1 MLLEKLD
8 PATMQGRKDYM
19 VGMDTVGAGPGD
31 LVQRIAL
38 GTHSKDSVD
47 YPDIAVQVARKVAAG
62 DCERGIM
69 IDGAG
74 TGSGI
79 AIVTRS
85 SAKY

>member
-1 MLLEKLD
+1 MLL
-8 PATMQGRKDYM
+8 ARVTG
-19 VGMDTVGAGPGD
+19 TVGAGPGD

-38 GTHSKDSVD
+38 CTHSKDSVD
-47 YPDIAVQVARKVAAG
+47 YPYIAVQVARKVAAG

-79 AIVTRS
+79 AIVTGTRS
-85 SAKY
+85 SSKY

>member
-1 MLLEKLD
+1 
-8 PATMQGRKDYM
+8 
-19 VGMDTVGAGPGD
+19 
-31 LVQRIAL
+31 
-38 GTHSKDSVD
+38 VD

>member
-8 PATMQGRKDYM
+8 PATKQGRKDYV

-47 YPDIAVQVARKVAAG
+47 YRHQEQREVLKTTQTM
-62 DCERGIM
+62 C
-69 IDGAG
+69 
-74 TGSGI
+74 S
-79 AIVTRS
+79 
-85 SAKY
+85 